1 MYVDTVPSPPDTL
14 STYPHTKKK
23 KPFLTHEKLTSQLQI
38 YLQNLPK
45 MKKSMLS
52 KTRKTH
58 KKRTHIRKRKQEIF
72 IRTQTPTNSYTPPC
86 LHAQTVV
93 ILQDIF
99 DFRIVQFH
107 PVAQTGPI
115 FDMHVTT
122 VVPPSTT
129 LSTPPH
135 TKEKTVLTHGKLTDK
150 MQTPTE
156 N

>member
-23 KPFLTHEKLTSQLQI
+23 TVLNARKIDLSTANIPTKLAQDEEVDA
-38 YLQNLPK
+38 LQNK
-45 MKKSMLS
+45 
-52 KTRKTH
+52 RKTH
-58 KKRTHIRKRKQEIF
+58 KKRTHIRKGKQEIF

-86 LHAQTVV
+86 LHATTVV

>member
-14 STYPHTKKK
+14 STYSHTKK

-86 LHAQTVV
+86 LHATTVV

-99 DFRIVQFH
+99 EFRINNFTLLRK
-107 PVAQTGPI
+107 PDRFSICTLL
-115 FDMHVTT
+115 TT

-135 TKEKTVLTHGKLTDK
+135 TREKTVLTHGKLTDK